1 MLTAVTF
8 ASAMTAWL
16 GSVTRPLIEPVVDC
30 PRTAAAQARKRNN
43 PTVGAC
49 RIVGTSGTLI
59 LLTTSRFCQ
68 RAEDTHPKDAVGLAR
83 VRKIFLR
90 SGQKI
95 GDSRS
100 IQLALTLQLVQLSA
114 RFVHQPKGRRLAKF
128 QRGESPHAR
137 HGAT

>member
-1 MLTAVTF
+1 MLTAVTL

-30 PRTAAAQARKRNN
+30 PWIVVEQARKRNN

-68 RAEDTHPKDAVGLAR
+68 RAEDTHPKMLLGSQGLE
-83 VRKIFLR
+83 KYF
-90 SGQKI
+90 SGQVK
-95 GDSRS
+95 
-100 IQLALTLQLVQLSA
+100 
-114 RFVHQPKGRRLAKF
+114 RLAT
-128 QRGESPHAR
+128 RAR
-137 HGAT
+137 SNWR

>member
-68 RAEDTHPKDAVGLAR
+68 QSEDTHPKDAVGLAR

-90 SGQKI
+90 SGYWLI
-95 GDSRS
+95 GRCRRHCF
-100 IQLALTLQLVQLSA
+100 LPAPERCA
-114 RFVHQPKGRRLAKF
+114 RTTV
-128 QRGESPHAR
+128 
-137 HGAT
+137 